1 LKYVNGKAAPPM
13 PEARPASNIT
23 WQKKKKSE
31 KPMESMTKKGACV
44 CWYKVPR
51 HGRFTS
57 DYMAIPLFYQL
68 VLQAKGTLHLKT
80 RETRNHKCRASF
92 SG

>member
-1 LKYVNGKAAPPM
+1 
-13 PEARPASNIT
+13 
-23 WQKKKKSE
+23 
-31 KPMESMTKKGACV
+31 MENMTKKGACV

-57 DYMAIPLFYQL
+57 DYTSDYMAIPLIYQL
-68 VLQAKGTLHLKT
+68 VLQAKGTLNFET
-80 RETRNHKCRASF
+80 RETRNPKCRASF